1 MYTVDKIKTSANTY
15 NILDKKA
22 RTSLTALRSRV
33 TRLATDVQGIEYLL
47 NLAIKELGAEPIV
60 SQDILNA
67 PDAEGL
73 YVDNEIIYITKDFE
87 YDVEVINN
95 TITVG

>member
-15 NILDKKA
+15 TILDTKA
-22 RTSLTALRSRV
+22 RTALTALRSKV

-47 NLAIKELGAEPIV
+47 NLALKELGAEPIV

-73 YVDNEIIYITKDFE
+73 YVDNEILYIYHRRC
-87 YDVEVINN
+87 
-95 TITVG
+95 